1 MERYETPF
9 QRQRRQMLPY
19 IVLQVSMLGLLLLSL
34 IREHRPADPIAAS
47 GLMAP
52 QKLPSANVKISAG
65 SGWVP
70 VEITLPAERI
80 VAIRAEGSLTLD
92 DAAPISAEGAA
103 YTCGEHLAAL
113 EANERG
119 SNGCLLPDAPYGAL
133 IGQVDNGEP
142 FLIGEFGAIVLR
154 KAGPLSLAINT
165 CCVYETS
172 GAFAVHVSVTPFHHE
187 P

>member
-1 MERYETPF
+1 MEPYETPF

-19 IVLQVSMLGLLLLSL
+19 IVFQVSMLGLLLLGL

-47 GLMAP
+47 GLMDMHT
-52 QKLPSANVKISAG
+52 LPSANTNVPAG
-65 SGWVP
+65 DGWVP
-70 VEITLPAERI
+70 VGIILPAERV
-80 VAIRAEGSLTLD
+80 VAILAEGSLTLD
-92 DAAPISAEGAA
+92 DTAPVSAEGAA

-119 SNGCLLPDAPYGAL
+119 SNGCLLLDAPYGAL

-165 CCVYETS
+165 CCVYEAS